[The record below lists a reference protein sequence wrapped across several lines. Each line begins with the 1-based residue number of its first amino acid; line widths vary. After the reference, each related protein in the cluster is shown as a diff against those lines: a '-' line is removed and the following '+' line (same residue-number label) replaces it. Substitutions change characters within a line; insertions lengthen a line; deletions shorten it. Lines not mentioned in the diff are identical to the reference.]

1 MSEKDKLKREYI
13 IEYEKKKIKKKSLKK
28 TNKKESN
35 TFKNT

>member
-13 IEYEKKKIKKKSLKK
+13 IEYEKNKIKKKSLKK

>member
-1 MSEKDKLKREYI
+1 MSEKDKLKRECI
-13 IEYEKKKIKKKSLKK
+13 IEYEKKKRKKKCLKK